1 MHVYIYDNFLSQK
14 KYESVLARIET
25 RTTDLGL
32 NGKIVRLGVMH
43 SLADA
48 VANEIKKGA
57 KTITAVGQN
66 ELFHKIV
73 NVFARLGRQNVMIN
87 NVPLGFIPVG
97 RKNGSLA
104 AFFGIEPDENAC
116 DILSARRIERLDLG
130 RINDHYFLAEA
141 KIASRG
147 TKIEIDGDYS
157 IEIMGGGEISV
168 INLPVETVLPKSVKT
183 NGQDGQLEL
192 YIRADRP
199 KKLLPLKFRP
209 DNPSVLPF
217 NKIIITNSLN
227 EPVTIDGSA
236 SVATPVEIT
245 LAKEKIN
252 VIVGK
257 GRRF

>member
-1 MHVYIYDNFLSQK
+1 MHVYIYDSFLSQK

-32 NGKIVRLGVMH
+32 NGKIIRLGVMH

-57 KTITAVGQN
+57 KTITAVGHN
-66 ELFHKIV
+66 ELFHNIV
-73 NVFARLGRQNVMIN
+73 NVFARLARQNVIIN
-87 NVPLGFIPVG
+87 NIPLGFIPVG
-97 RKNGSLA
+97 RKGNNLA
-104 AFFGIEPDENAC
+104 AFFGVEPEENAC
-116 DILSARRIERLDLG
+116 NILSARRIEQLDLG
-130 RINDHYFLAEA
+130 QINSQYFLAEA
-141 KIASRG
+141 RIASRG

-168 INLPVETVLPKSVKT
+168 INLPVETNLPSSVKT

-199 KKLLPLKFRP
+199 KKLLPLKSRP
-209 DNPSVLPF
+209 DNPSVFPF
-217 NKIIITNSLN
+217 KKIVITNSLN
-227 EPVTIDGSA
+227 QPVTVDGSA
-236 SVATPVEIT
+236 AIPTPAEIT

-252 VIVGK
+252 IIVGK
-257 GRRF
+257 SRHF